1 MKKLLL
7 FMLILSVLIILPACD
22 TGPSP
27 EEEEEPPAPNPT
39 PTLSSISPTSKV
51 AHMPAY
57 TLTATG
63 TDFITTS
70 KIVFDGTEKTTSFVS
85 ATSLTCQIDPDD
97 ITTALSMTQDKSGF
111 PEILDKNVSV
121 LVRTP
126 TPGGGDSSSVDFT
139 IHDNFTFFVPKN
151 VSNNSGD
158 SYDPAIAVD
167 SSGNINVVWEDDA
180 AGNDEV
186 YFSRSQDGGSTWS
199 AVINLSSTSDDSD
212 DSCIAIDSSGNISVA
227 WEEGG
232 FPDEIFFRCSQDNG
246 ASWSAAVNISNTS
259 GDSGDPAIAVDS
271 SGNINVVWEDDDP
284 GNDDTYFARSEDN
297 GSTWSQVKN
306 VSNSGDNSR
315 DPDIAVDNSGN
326 INVVWRQSTPADNEV
341 YYSRSTD
348 NGATWVQGKNV
359 SNNAADSWDPA
370 IAVDSSGNINVVWDE
385 LTPGNWDIYLS
396 RSSNNGAG
404 WSAAVNISNNSG
416 DSEYPAIAVDSAG
429 NLNVVWHDDTSG
441 HEDIYFSRSIDDG
454 STWTAFLNISN
465 TAGDSYNPSI
475 GVDSTGNINIVWED
489 DTPGNW
495 EILFAGSTR

>member
-158 SYDPAIAVD
+158 SY
-167 SSGNINVVWEDDA
+167 
-180 AGNDEV
+180 
-186 YFSRSQDGGSTWS
+186 
-199 AVINLSSTSDDSD
+199 
-212 DSCIAIDSSGNISVA
+212 
-227 WEEGG
+227 
-232 FPDEIFFRCSQDNG
+232 
-246 ASWSAAVNISNTS
+246 
-259 GDSGDPAIAVDS
+259 DPAIAVDS